1 MARGLRSTNFIFV
14 YMANLGWEVQE
25 PVHFL
30 IVHAMSN
37 NNQGQITE
45 VTLWSLAV
53 IISNG
58 GSGGIHRKFIKQPGE
73 GHQ

>member
-1 MARGLRSTNFIFV
+1 MARDLRSTNFIFG
-14 YMANLGWEVQE
+14 YMANPGWEVQE

-30 IVHAMSN
+30 KVHAMSN